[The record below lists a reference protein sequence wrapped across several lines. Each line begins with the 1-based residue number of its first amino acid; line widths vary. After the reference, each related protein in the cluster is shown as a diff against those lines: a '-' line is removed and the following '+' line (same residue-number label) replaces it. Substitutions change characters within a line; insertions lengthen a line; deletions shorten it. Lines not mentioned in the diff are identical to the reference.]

1 MHIQL
6 LYTMK
11 INTLFFILAVGLSS
25 SFLPAQNTSTVE
37 LKTISV
43 EAPFPMDSVRLCS
56 FPHQDFLITQY
67 GAKKNDSRLNT
78 SAFANAIEACH
89 NAGGGRVVVPSG
101 EWITGPIHLKSNV
114 NLHLEEG
121 ATIRFTDNPDDYL
134 PAVMTSWEGLECYN
148 YSPLIY
154 AFDCENIAI
163 SGEGTLSPLMDT
175 WRVWFKRPQ
184 AHLNALKQL
193 YAMASTNVP
202 VIQRQ
207 MAAGE
212 NHLRPHLIHFNRC
225 KNVLLEDFHIR
236 QSPFWTI
243 HLYMCNSGV
252 VRHLDVQAHG
262 HNNDGIDLE
271 MSRNF
276 LIENCQFDQG
286 DDAVV
291 IKSGRNQDAWRL
303 HTPSENIVIRNCDI
317 LNGHTLLGIGSE
329 ISGGVRNVYMTNC
342 KAPQKVHRLF
352 FLKTNHRRGG
362 FIENIYLENI
372 NAGDMLRT
380 FEIDT
385 KVLYQWK
392 DLVPTYE
399 TRITRIDGI
408 HVKHIRCQ
416 SADAIYELK
425 GDNRLPIRNVFVE
438 DIQVDTVRQFINRLS
453 NVENYHETDVSARIL
468 LHEEKP
474 ILDLEKIYQQKA
486 Q

>member
-1 MHIQL
+1 MLSIKVIMKFTVLFVACIVSLMPHVLAQKVSKVRLQL
-6 LYTMK
+6 V
-11 INTLFFILAVGLSS
+11 N
-25 SFLPAQNTSTVE
+25 
-37 LKTISV
+37 V
-43 EAPFPMDSVRLCS
+43 EAPFPMDSVRLCI
-56 FPHQDFLITQY
+56 FPDREFPITKY
-67 GAKKNDSRLNT
+67 GARKGEDYLNT
-78 SAFANAIEACH
+78 QAFAKAIDACH
-89 NAGGGRVVVPSG
+89 RAGGGRVVVPAG
-101 EWITGPIHLKSNV
+101 EWLTGPIHLKSYV
-114 NLHLEEG
+114 NLFLEEG
-121 ATIRFTDNPDDYL
+121 AVVKFVDNPDEYL

-148 YSPLIY
+148 YSPLVY
-154 AFDCENIAI
+154 AFECENVGI
-163 SGEGTLSPLMDT
+163 SGKGTLAPVMDT
-175 WRVWFKRPQ
+175 WRMWFQRPE

-193 YAMASTNVP
+193 YAMGSTDVP

-207 MAAGE
+207 MAEGE

-225 KNVLLEDFHIR
+225 RNILLEDFRIR

-291 IKSGRNQDAWRL
+291 VKAGRNRDAWRL
-303 HTPSENIVIRNCDI
+303 NTPSENIVIRDCKI

-329 ISGGVRNVYMTNC
+329 ISGGIRNIYMTRC
-342 KAPQKVHRLF
+342 KAPQNVYRLF

-372 NAGDMLRT
+372 EAGDMLRV

-385 KVLYQWK
+385 EVLYQWK

-399 TRITRIDGI
+399 TRITRIDGVY
-408 HVKHIRCQ
+408 VKNINCR

-425 GDNRLPIRNVFVE
+425 GDSRLPIRNVFVE
-438 DIQVDTVRQFINRLS
+438 NVQVDNVRKFMNRIS
-453 NVENYHETDVSARIL
+453 NVENFQASNVSSGRR
-468 LHEEKP
+468 
-474 ILDLEKIYQQKA
+474 
-486 Q
+486 

>member
-1 MHIQL
+1 MKFTVLFVACIVSLMPHVLAQKVSKVRLQL
-6 LYTMK
+6 V
-11 INTLFFILAVGLSS
+11 N
-25 SFLPAQNTSTVE
+25 
-37 LKTISV
+37 V
-43 EAPFPMDSVRLCS
+43 EAPFPMDSVRLCI
-56 FPHQDFLITQY
+56 FPDREFPITKY
-67 GAKKNDSRLNT
+67 GARKGEDYLNT
-78 SAFANAIEACH
+78 QAFAKAIDACH
-89 NAGGGRVVVPSG
+89 RAGGGRVVVPAG
-101 EWITGPIHLKSNV
+101 EWLTGPIHLKSYV
-114 NLHLEEG
+114 NLFLEEG
-121 ATIRFTDNPDDYL
+121 AVVKFVDNPDEYL

-148 YSPLIY
+148 YSPLVY
-154 AFDCENIAI
+154 AFECENVGI
-163 SGEGTLSPLMDT
+163 SGKGTLAPVMDT
-175 WRVWFKRPQ
+175 WRMWFQRPE

-193 YAMASTNVP
+193 YAMGSTDVP

-207 MAAGE
+207 MAEGE

-225 KNVLLEDFHIR
+225 RNILLEDFRIR

-291 IKSGRNQDAWRL
+291 VKAGRNRDAWRL
-303 HTPSENIVIRNCDI
+303 NTPSENIVIRDCKI

-329 ISGGVRNVYMTNC
+329 ISGGIRNIYMTRC
-342 KAPQKVHRLF
+342 KAPQNVYRLF

-372 NAGDMLRT
+372 EAGDMLRV

-385 KVLYQWK
+385 EVLYQWK

-399 TRITRIDGI
+399 TRITRIDGVY
-408 HVKHIRCQ
+408 VKNINCR

-425 GDNRLPIRNVFVE
+425 GDSRLPIRNVFVE
-438 DIQVDTVRQFINRLS
+438 NVQVDNVRKFMNRIS
-453 NVENYHETDVSARIL
+453 NVENFQASNVSSGRR
-468 LHEEKP
+468 
-474 ILDLEKIYQQKA
+474 
-486 Q
+486 

>member
-1 MHIQL
+1 MHIR
-6 LYTMK
+6 
-11 INTLFFILAVGLSS
+11 TLFFIFAASLAYHA
-25 SFLPAQNTSTVE
+25 PAQKTSKVH
-37 LKTISV
+37 LQPIQV
-43 EAPFPMDSVRLCS
+43 EAPFPMDSIRLCE
-56 FPHQDFLITQY
+56 FPDKDFPITRY
-67 GAKKNDSRLNT
+67 GAKEGDIHRNNR
-78 SAFANAIEACH
+78 AFAKAIEACH
-89 NAGGGRVVVPSG
+89 RAGGGRVVVPSG
-101 EWITGPIHLKSNV
+101 EWTTGPIHLKSHV
-114 NLHLEEG
+114 NLYLEEG
-121 ATIRFTDNPDDYL
+121 AVIRFSDNPADYL

-148 YSPLIY
+148 YSPLVY
-154 AFDCENIAI
+154 AFECENVGI
-163 SGEGTLSPLMDT
+163 SGTGTLAPVMDT
-175 WRVWFKRPQ
+175 WRNWFKRPK

-193 YAMASTNVP
+193 YAMGSTDVP
-202 VIQRQ
+202 VSQRQ
-207 MAAGE
+207 MAQGE

-225 KNVLLEDFHIR
+225 KNVLLEDFQIR

-252 VRHLDVQAHG
+252 VRRLDVQAHG

-276 LIENCQFDQG
+276 LIENCRFDQG

-291 IKSGRNQDAWRL
+291 VKAGRNQDAWRL

-329 ISGGVRNVYMTNC
+329 ISGGIRNIYMTNC
-342 KAPQKVHRLF
+342 KAPQNVHRLF

-372 NAGDMLRT
+372 EAGDMLRT

-385 KVLYQWK
+385 EVLYQWK

-399 TRITRIDGI
+399 TRITKIDGI
-408 HVKHIRCQ
+408 HVKNIHCQ

-425 GDNRLPIRNVFVE
+425 GDARLPIRHVTVENV
-438 DIQVDTVRQFINRLS
+438 QVDTVRQFINRLS
-453 NVENYHETDVSARIL
+453 NVENFQANKVSASIL
-468 LHEEKP
+468 LHKETP
-474 ILDLEKIYQQKA
+474 NIDLDKLYKQKA